1 MKKLQLLSSL
11 LFLLATAGQA
21 QNVPSYVS
29 SNGLVGWWPFN
40 ANATDESGNGNNGTV
55 NGATLTS
62 DRFGITNSAY
72 AFNGSISEIIINHTA
87 SLSLSGDMSF
97 SLWVKTTNPK
107 NSATM
112 IHKYQG
118 GSVFLGF
125 SVTLDNTNGRLG
137 RFDLGKQNSQYVNT
151 LTQDTIT
158 DGIWHHLVGVVSG
171 NLQTFYLDGVLQ
183 NSLQN
188 SNVGYGANSA
198 PLVIGN
204 DNCCTNNRYFDGVM
218 DDIGFWN
225 RALTQSEITQLFTGG
240 PCITY
245 QTITVTDTLII
256 NANLTGINPV
266 TFQNSIR
273 IYPNPAKDHITID
286 YGANYATLNGYTLT
300 IGNSLS
306 QTVYTTTV
314 NQQSTY
320 IDLNTWTGNGVYFVY
335 LYDSNGNLV
344 DIRKIVIQ

>member
-1 MKKLQLLSSL
+1 
-11 LFLLATAGQA
+11 
-21 QNVPSYVS
+21 
-29 SNGLVGWWPFN
+29 
-40 ANATDESGNGNNGTV
+40 
-55 NGATLTS
+55 
-62 DRFGITNSAY
+62 
-72 AFNGSISEIIINHTA
+72 
-87 SLSLSGDMSF
+87 
-97 SLWVKTTNPK
+97 
-107 NSATM
+107 M

-125 SVTLDNTNGRLG
+125 SVTLDNTNARLG
-137 RFDLGKQNSQYVNT
+137 RFDLGKQNLLYVNT

-188 SNVGYGANSA
+188 SNVGYGTNSA

-218 DDIGFWN
+218 DDIAIWN
-225 RALTQSEITQLFTGG
+225 HALTQNEITQLYTGS

-266 TFQNSIR
+266 TFQNSIKV
-273 IYPNPAKDHITID
+273 YPNPASTSINID
-286 YGANYATLNGYTLT
+286 FGSNYATLVGYSMRIDNS
-300 IGNSLS
+300 IG
-306 QTVYTTTV
+306 QTVYTTPV
-314 NQQSTY
+314 NQQLYTSN
-320 IDLNTWTGNGVYFVY
+320 LNGWSGNGLY
-335 LYDSNGNLV
+335 LIYLLNPQGAVV
-344 DIRKIVIQ
+344 DVRKIVIQ